1 MSIQLL
7 RLTQYSDSAFIALS
21 ECDCVAMS
29 ELVEEFFCSGLDE
42 DEQGKQLYIK
52 INFLNTTE
60 MCYG

>member
-1 MSIQLL
+1 M
-7 RLTQYSDSAFIALS
+7 YSDSAFIEALS
-21 ECDCVAMS
+21 ERDRAAMH

-42 DEQGKQLYIK
+42 KQQGKQLYKK